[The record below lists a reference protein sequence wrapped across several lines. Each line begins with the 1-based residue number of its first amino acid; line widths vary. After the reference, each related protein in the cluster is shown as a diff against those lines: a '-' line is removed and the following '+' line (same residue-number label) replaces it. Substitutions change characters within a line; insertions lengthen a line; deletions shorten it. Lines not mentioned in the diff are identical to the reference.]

1 MFPCNCKIKLTSIAN
16 ECEPVL
22 QKKITRFY
30 KSILFYEATDLA
42 DFHLQETDYRR
53 RVQFGNIAH
62 NSSHAYFDNFVK
74 NTLCSNQ
81 STFVFYCRSV
91 LVNPG
96 AYSGFTL
103 CWHVN
108 SLVKSFSH
116 CSILFDNCHCCCCSF
131 SSCLIML

>member
-1 MFPCNCKIKLTSIAN
+1 MFSCNCKIKLTSIAN

-42 DFHLQETDYRR
+42 DFSFTRDRLPEKS
-53 RVQFGNIAH
+53 NIAH
-62 NSSHAYFDNFVK
+62 NSSQAYFDNFVK

-108 SLVKSFSH
+108 SLVKSFPH